1 MRKRPLV
8 FYGWIVLACSMAIVA
23 ISSGTRFSFGVILKP
38 LTEEFGWDRASVAFI
53 ASISVFVSG
62 LLQPALGWLVDR
74 WGPRWILLSGLPIL
88 GSGMV
93 LTSCATTLWHFYLAY
108 GVLCGLGFAAT
119 LQVIASSLVANWFV
133 RRRGLALSL
142 TGSGGAIGEL
152 LVVPL
157 MMVLVLAYGWAAY
170 YRVAALLVL
179 AGLFPMVLFFIKNQ
193 PEELGLTPDGD
204 GGNLR
209 AHAGS
214 VCSGEAKST
223 QATALRQAM
232 QTRSAW
238 VLLYAGFA

>member
-74 WGPRWILLSGLPIL
+74 WGPRWILLSGLLIL

-93 LTSCATTLWHFYLAY
+93 LTSFATTLWHFYLAY

-133 RRRGLALSL
+133 RH
-142 TGSGGAIGEL
+142 
-152 LVVPL
+152 
-157 MMVLVLAYGWAAY
+157 AAWHS
-170 YRVAALLVL
+170 R
-179 AGLFPMVLFFIKNQ
+179 
-193 PEELGLTPDGD
+193 
-204 GGNLR
+204 
-209 AHAGS
+209 
-214 VCSGEAKST
+214 
-223 QATALRQAM
+223 
-232 QTRSAW
+232 
-238 VLLYAGFA
+238 